1 MSQRFGS
8 IKKGEED
15 SHMPYMLPMETNL
28 LKLHRENGKRDS
40 RRAIEAIHICLLTI
54 DGYLADLEYDLE
66 PFISEENRALAEG
79 LLMSFDPFTN
89 GEIKKA
95 LGDGVRLDSEEHL
108 EAYYAEPVKCL
119 IRIEK
124 SIEMWLK
131 ARGTDGYFQYI
142 EDLMGDAVKTDT
154 RMEYAVL
161 EDIS

>member
-1 MSQRFGS
+1 
-8 IKKGEED
+8 
-15 SHMPYMLPMETNL
+15 
-28 LKLHRENGKRDS
+28 
-40 RRAIEAIHICLLTI
+40 
-54 DGYLADLEYDLE
+54 
-66 PFISEENRALAEG
+66 
-79 LLMSFDPFTN
+79 MSFDPFTN